1 MVGLECADLAEMG
14 TGRHVSQSESGDV
27 SPHSKEK
34 SPGLVWGFGLNRIRL
49 LVTTAED
56 QRSGRPWGILIQWI
70 LNLQTELSCGFKVPL
85 IGRRQCVSVVDC
97 SGGDQ

>member
-34 SPGLVWGFGLNRIRL
+34 APDWFGAL
-49 LVTTAED
+49 D
-56 QRSGRPWGILIQWI
+56 
-70 LNLQTELSCGFKVPL
+70 
-85 IGRRQCVSVVDC
+85 
-97 SGGDQ
+97 